1 METAG
6 FIKKKMLPLHLN
18 YNTTEMLFVRD
29 KGRMCNNILQY
40 GHVYAWGREHGRKTM
55 SMRFAYKYPYFH
67 ICDTAW
73 HNFLTYVFAKYGAKT
88 GLLPV
93 ISFNEDDVDIAA
105 GESQMIAKRYAVVE
119 GWYARW
125 YDLFLKYKDEILSLF
140 AFHQDIENHAQQ
152 VIASTEG
159 MVRLGMHI
167 RRGDY
172 QRWYGGRFFYSD
184 EQYVSVIRQ
193 FCSLFPGQQI
203 AVYICGNDSQL
214 NRDYYQQQ
222 LPACQLFFPDGN
234 PGEDLCVLSHCDY
247 LIGAPSTFSLV
258 ASMYHDAPLY
268 WIEDITKRF
277 TLQDFGHFDNL
288 FRHIY

>member
-1 METAG
+1 
-6 FIKKKMLPLHLN
+6 MLPLHLISF
-18 YNTTEMLFVRD
+18 NTTEMLFVRD

-40 GHVYAWGREHGRKTM
+40 GHVYAWAREHGRKTM

-73 HNFLTYVFAKYGAKT
+73 HNFFTYIFAKYGAKA

-93 ISFNEDDVDIAA
+93 ISFHEEDVDITAREA
-105 GESQMIAKRYAVVE
+105 QLNAQRFAVVE

-125 YDLFLKYKDEILSLF
+125 YDLFLKYKDEILALF
-140 AFHQDIENHAQQ
+140 AFHQNIENHAQQ
-152 VIASTEG
+152 VMASSKG

-184 EQYVSVIRQ
+184 EQYIEVIRR
-193 FCSLFPGQQI
+193 FCSLFPDQQI
-203 AVYICGNDSQL
+203 AVYICGNDPQL
-214 NRDYYQQQ
+214 NREHYQQQ

-268 WIEDITKRF
+268 WIEEIDKCF